1 MLKLLR
7 KKHLAKWIWIILA
20 ILVVPAFIFWGFGSY
35 MRGKGETPHAG
46 RISGRTVEFTE
57 YKDAFEA
64 VKNQAIIQFGDNLSE
79 VQKFLN
85 FETQAWDRLILL
97 AEAKRQRIKTA
108 DQEIITAIQSLPAFQ
123 RKGRF
128 DAQLYNQMLQ
138 YVFRTQPRIF
148 EEQIRQNII
157 IAKLYE
163 ASTAGMA
170 VSDEELAQEYRKANE
185 DLSID
190 YIVAKPAD
198 FAKAINPGDEELK
211 EYFSKNALSFKQPL
225 SFKAE
230 YVSMTSD
237 GKNDAQIKEK
247 LQEVFS
253 RLRRKQELEKIA
265 KDLELTATET
275 PLFGETDPIP
285 GIGWAPQVSS
295 LLAKTQPGQL
305 LPPIV
310 IDNKYYLIR
319 LKEKQASSIPEFE
332 TIKEKV
338 KEEFIKDASR
348 TLAKTKIQEAAKRLR
363 EAKAAASAIDFSEAA
378 RAAGLATGTTGA
390 FKYGSYIEGIGASD
404 NLWLAAEVLQPG
416 ASSEPVE
423 TPTAYY
429 IVALKAKTPIDEN
442 KFRQEKEEFRR
453 KLLFQKKQLYFAGIL
468 EELRKKAQRF

>member
-7 KKHLAKWIWIILA
+7 RKHLAKWIWIVLA
-20 ILVVPAFIFWGFGSY
+20 VLIVPAFIFWGFGSY
-35 MRGKGETPHAG
+35 IRGKKETPYAG
-46 RISGRTVEFTE
+46 RISGRTVEFIE

-64 VKNQAIIQFGDNLSE
+64 VRNQAIIQFGENLSE

-97 AEAKRQRIKTA
+97 TEARRQKIKTA
-108 DQEIITAIQSLPAFQ
+108 DREIITVIQNLPAFQ

-128 DAQLYNQMLQ
+128 DIPLYNQMLQ

-148 EEQIRQNII
+148 EEQIRQNIM

-163 ASTAGMA
+163 TSTAGIVA
-170 VSDEELAQEYRKANE
+170 GDEELAQEYRKANE

-198 FAKAINPGDEELK
+198 FAKAINPSDDQIK
-211 EYFSKNALSFKQPL
+211 EYFTKNALSFKQPL
-225 SFKAE
+225 SFKVE
-230 YVSMTSD
+230 HVSLTSD

-247 LQEVFS
+247 LQEAFS
-253 RLRRKQELEKIA
+253 RLRRKQELEKVA
-265 KDLELTATET
+265 KDLGLTATET

-295 LLAKTQPGQL
+295 LLAKTQAGQL

-310 IDNKYYLIR
+310 IDNKYYLVR
-319 LKEKQASSIPEFE
+319 LKEKKEPSIPELE
-332 TIKEKV
+332 AVKDKV
-338 KEEFIKDASR
+338 KEEFIKDQSR
-348 TLAKTKIQEAAKRLR
+348 TLAKTKIQEAATRLR
-363 EAKAAASAIDFSEAA
+363 ETKAAAGAIDFNEVA
-378 RAAGLATGTTGA
+378 RAAGLTTGTTGA
-390 FKYGSYIEGIGASD
+390 FKYGSYIEGVGASD
-404 NLWLAAEVLQPG
+404 NLWLAAEPLQPG
-416 ASSEPVE
+416 AFSEPVE
-423 TPTAYY
+423 TPAAYY
-429 IVALKAKTPIDEN
+429 IVTLKSKTPIDEN
-442 KFRQEKEEFRR
+442 KFGQEKEEFRR